1 MLNKQ
6 SMTTKMVLR
15 MKKQSNDRYVQ
26 ELLDKEAQMSNEGMD
41 NNHPFRKIIHEEIKS
56 LRGNVAP
63 SCHGED
69 DCSTAMLSMCPWR
82 IDCGG

>member
-1 MLNKQ
+1 MLKIASTQ
-6 SMTTKMVLR
+6 KT
-15 MKKQSNDRYVQ
+15 MKTDSYIQ
-26 ELLDKEAQMSNEGMD
+26 ELLDKEAQMSNEGMTKD
-41 NNHPFRKIIHEEIKS
+41 HPFRKIIHEEIKV

-63 SCHGED
+63 ACHGED